1 MRSVVQ
7 VVTPAGSELLTTLSR
22 VKGEL
27 NITTGANDEILTAK
41 IAEASSDI
49 QAAIGYRLPSED
61 VTETFW
67 HDDPHRLRHA
77 PHLGN
82 PAETTLFLKRTPVS
96 AIANV
101 TVDSVVLDPSAYRLD
116 PGAGLLDR
124 LSPDGFPCSWCF
136 CKSVVVA
143 YTAGFVLPGVKGRN
157 LDYGIEGAVVALV
170 SDYWASRGRD
180 PTLRSESIPGV
191 IDRQFW
197 VGAVGDPG
205 LLPPRV
211 LASIAPFRRPAVAVA

>member
-7 VVTPAGSELLTTLSR
+7 IVTPAASELLTTLSR
-22 VKGEL
+22 VKSEL
-27 NITTGANDEILTAK
+27 GITTGASDEILEAK

-49 QAAIGYRLPSED
+49 QAAIGYRPPSEG
-61 VTETFW
+61 VVETFW

-77 PHLGN
+77 SHLGN

-96 AIANV
+96 AIAEV
-101 TVDSVVLDPSAYRLD
+101 TVDDVVVDATEYRLD

-124 LSPDGFPCSWCF
+124 LTPDGFPSSWCF
-136 CKSVVVA
+136 RKSVSVA
-143 YTAGFVLPGVKGRN
+143 YTAGFILPGAEGRN
-157 LDYGIEGAVVALV
+157 LEYGIEGAVVALV

-180 PTLRSESIPGV
+180 PTLRAETIPGV
-191 IDRQFW
+191 IERQFW
-197 VGAVGDPG
+197 IGAVGDPE

-211 LASIAPFRRPAVAVA
+211 LASIAQFRRPAVAVA